1 MARAGNMAD
10 SWISM
15 GSQRGPAYY
24 LDKDVREK
32 QPQLSKIFLSFSPF
46 PILEGPEAAQP
57 VGRRWKKEQEAIN
70 HLPATFTA
78 GENFPLDGS

>member
-1 MARAGNMAD
+1 MAD

-46 PILEGPEAAQP
+46 PILWGQSQTHPSWDRGLQ
-57 VGRRWKKEQEAIN
+57 
-70 HLPATFTA
+70 
-78 GENFPLDGS
+78 